1 MSWTVVKKN
10 KKNKSLHKYWCQ
22 QKIIKQCW
30 ISKSVKT
37 KKILSEHIPI
47 LNNIKQVSVQH
58 NIILDSILSTIP
70 CICNKEMINNKYYM
84 CPDNKFMIIIKQIND
99 NTITLEQWTCHYD
112 KIMQLTPIAVRKVLL
127 YV

>member
-1 MSWTVVKKN
+1 MSWTVIKKN
-10 KKNKSLHKYWCQ
+10 KKNKPLHKSWCQ
-22 QKIIKQCW
+22 HNIIKECW

-37 KKILSEHIPI
+37 KRILSEHRII
-47 LNNIKQVSVQH
+47 LNDLKQVSTH
-58 NIILDSILSTIP
+58 KNIILDNILSTIK
-70 CICNKEMINNKYYM
+70 CICNKDIINNKYYI

-112 KIMQLTPIAVRKVLL
+112 KIMQLTPIAVRKVVL